1 MTAREQAELS
11 LIESNIKLDLE
22 TATTT
27 FQYPVIGDLSNLSD
41 NRVQVVAIE
50 SKVESRLLKKGILEE
65 YNKEMRGYIE
75 RKVFVELEEDEMKS
89 WDGPINYI
97 SHHDVLKPASIS
109 TKLRIV
115 SNSSLNNNNSGT
127 SYNDCLPKGPNSL
140 VPLIEAL
147 VTWRQYPR
155 VAVWDYSKCYNSVHT
170 TVNEKHMRRFVWRF
184 NTNEDWRT
192 FAVD

>member
-1 MTAREQAELS
+1 
-11 LIESNIKLDLE
+11 
-22 TATTT
+22 
-27 FQYPVIGDLSNLSD
+27 
-41 NRVQVVAIE
+41 
-50 SKVESRLLKKGILEE
+50 
-65 YNKEMRGYIE
+65 MRGYIE

-97 SHHDVLKPASIS
+97 SHHDVPKPASIS

-147 VTWRQYPR
+147 ATWRQYPW

-170 TVNEKHMRRFVWRF
+170 TVREKHMRRFVWRF
-184 NTNEDWRT
+184 DTSEEW
-192 FAVD
+192 